1 MNPPVRRS
9 ARDSKTPRDAHTNHS
24 SVTTP
29 LHVSHARFP
38 HHRRR
43 RLFAPRARSAA
54 SAPSL
59 SRSLSLAPL
68 PPPSSSSSLASSLT
82 LGALRDITVILGHV
96 VRSRAVRSPNRSSAG
111 RNQTDQS
118 VVSFIHSCVRSCV
131 RSFARSSRTRTRA
144 LAIASR
150 SSPRYRSRAGECRAR
165 IHPRARA
172 SSSKSGDR
180 SMGREGG

>member
-38 HHRRR
+38 HHPSSSPLRPARAIRRVRALSLSLSLSRPSLRRR
-43 RLFAPRARSAA
+43 RRR
-54 SAPSL
+54 
-59 SRSLSLAPL
+59 R
-68 PPPSSSSSLASSLT
+68 SLASSLT

-118 VVSFIHSCVRSCV
+118 VVSFGRSFV
-131 RSFARSSRTRTRA
+131 RSFVRSFGRSSRTRTRT
-144 LAIASR
+144 LAIAST

-165 IHPRARA
+165 IHPRARVVVEI
-172 SSSKSGDR
+172 GR
-180 SMGREGG
+180 SIVGREGG